1 MGARYTTDDE
11 ALEAC
16 GPNLDLGSLQQQM
29 LKEVQA
35 HLLDVIDIGG
45 VESVQI
51 CVLLSSFYMY
61 NGRPNLAL
69 AILGAGVQS
78 SQAIGLHKESLWGP
92 LTETAKEVRRR
103 AWWALYVLD
112 R

>member
-1 MGARYTTDDE
+1 
-11 ALEAC
+11 
-16 GPNLDLGSLQQQM
+16 M